1 MDITAFIPARGGSK
15 GIHKKNIVDFH
26 GYPLLKHTIDVC
38 KKSKF
43 INKRLEN
50 LINNSILI
58 TIIQQDLE
66 IEFILYISK
75 Q

>member
-1 MDITAFIPARGGSK
+1 MRK
-15 GIHKKNIVDFH
+15 Q
-26 GYPLLKHTIDVC
+26 
-38 KKSKF
+38 SKF

>member
-1 MDITAFIPARGGSK
+1 MRKQSK
-15 GIHKKNIVDFH
+15 
-26 GYPLLKHTIDVC
+26 YT
-38 KKSKF
+38 
-43 INKRLEN
+43 NKRLDN

-58 TIIQQDLE
+58 TLIEQDLE

>member
-1 MDITAFIPARGGSK
+1 MRK
-15 GIHKKNIVDFH
+15 Q
-26 GYPLLKHTIDVC
+26 
-38 KKSKF
+38 SKF

-50 LINNSILI
+50 LINNSIFITLI
-58 TIIQQDLE
+58 EQDLE

>member
-1 MDITAFIPARGGSK
+1 MRK
-15 GIHKKNIVDFH
+15 Q
-26 GYPLLKHTIDVC
+26 
-38 KKSKF
+38 SKF

-50 LINNSILI
+50 LINNTILI
-58 TIIQQDLE
+58 SLIEQGLE